1 MIPIVLIFQQ
11 QTENDGFVFSKYK
24 LIITKYNEYFCP
36 A

>member
-1 MIPIVLIFQQ
+1 MIPIVLHFQQ

-24 LIITKYNEYFCP
+24 LIITKYNEYYCP